1 MSTRLDRTPIQNAVG
16 NGAAV
21 RNGLPVAP
29 RSRRPLVAVVSSV
42 LVCASIAAFVS
53 IYSSAGH
60 KTAVIVV
67 VQPIVQGQSITAA
80 DLGQVEVSV
89 PSGVDTV
96 PVTDASELAG
106 KRASEAIPAGSL
118 LVTGDLTSAPVVES
132 GDAVVGIALKDGQ
145 YPATGLSPGDAVT
158 IVQTAS
164 PGAPLAAPTGGATT
178 ATAQSGTAA
187 DGSAATGILVP
198 EATIFATG
206 APSSAGAGDSLLVSV
221 EIPATLAT
229 AVATAASAGQVS
241 LVLLPVDGSGT
252 AASPSASGSS

>member
-1 MSTRLDRTPIQNAVG
+1 M
-16 NGAAV
+16 
-21 RNGLPVAP
+21 
-29 RSRRPLVAVVSSV
+29 

-67 VQPIVQGQSITAA
+67 VQPIGQGQPITAA

-96 PVTDASELAG
+96 PVADASELAG
-106 KRASEAIPAGSL
+106 KRASVAIAAGSL
-118 LVTGDLTSAPVVES
+118 LVTGDLTGARVLES

-145 YPATGLSPGDAVT
+145 YPATGLSPGDAVM

-164 PGAPLAAPTGGATT
+164 PGAPLAAPTGVATA
-178 ATAQSGTAA
+178 ATAQSGTPP
-187 DGSAATGILVP
+187 DGSAASGILVP
-198 EATIFATG
+198 DATIFATG

-221 EIPATLAT
+221 EIPATLAS
-229 AVATAASAGQVS
+229 AVATAATAGQVTV
-241 LVLLPVDGSGT
+241 VLLPAAGSGT
-252 AASPSASGSS
+252 AASPSASGAS